1 MEEEEKKQKKKK
13 TDMEKKEKG
22 GMKEWKRKKKEGEGE
37 DGFGEGK
44 REKNNNNKEEK
55 KTKTKKKKKSTQAA
69 GCQGS
74 DELTLALMGVER
86 PQKPLHRFPIHV
98 GQAKIFKS
106 TVVMSIMIR
115 ALNEARAFSFVSY
128 LEAVFCS
135 FYW

>member
-1 MEEEEKKQKKKK
+1 ME
-13 TDMEKKEKG
+13 
-22 GMKEWKRKKKEGEGE
+22 R
-37 DGFGEGK
+37 GK
-44 REKNNNNKEEK
+44 REKKKNNNKEEEK
-55 KTKTKKKKKSTQAA
+55 KKTKKKKKSTQAA

-106 TVVMSIMIR
+106 TVVNVHHDW